1 MTGGN
6 HSPRVDRSIFAPMPG
21 RPNGVVNHEIGSSIA
36 ASVLESKPKPV
47 DLGTVERVEY
57 QRCRCLVLDGEVQI
71 GREAASIPGPTLSQR
86 GPTFQHHIEIEH
98 ALLVEQGE
106 SVVLCNVEQCRIAP
120 AGSTLE
126 VLGEVALG
134 DPHAVGGLA
143 AALVDHQVGKMW
155 SMTSKRDENLDFMS
169 RGPRWNGPPPGGA
182 PENSASPI
190 SFCSP
195 IDSR

>member
-1 MTGGN
+1 
-6 HSPRVDRSIFAPMPG
+6 MPG

-36 ASVLESKPKPV
+36 ASVLECKPEPV
-47 DLGTVERVEY
+47 DLGTVE
-57 QRCRCLVLDGEVQI
+57 
-71 GREAASIPGPTLSQR
+71 
-86 GPTFQHHIEIEH
+86 
-98 ALLVEQGE
+98 QGG
-106 SVVLCNVEQCRIAP
+106 IAP

-134 DPHAVGGLA
+134 DPHVDGGLA
-143 AALVDHQVGKMW
+143 VALVDHQVGKMW

>member
-1 MTGGN
+1 MTDRDRRQPQPA
-6 HSPRVDRSIFAPMPG
+6 SRQVDLRAKAPATKRG
-21 RPNGVVNHEIGSSIA
+21 VNHEIGSSIA
-36 ASVLESKPKPV
+36 ASVLECKPEPV
-47 DLGTVERVEY
+47 ALGTVE
-57 QRCRCLVLDGEVQI
+57 
-71 GREAASIPGPTLSQR
+71 
-86 GPTFQHHIEIEH
+86 
-98 ALLVEQGE
+98 QGG
-106 SVVLCNVEQCRIAP
+106 IAP

-134 DPHAVGGLA
+134 DPHVDGGLA
-143 AALVDHQVGKMW
+143 VALVDHQVGKMW